1 MRKLFSPR
9 SDRTELE
16 QSPEQSFSTSMIDPV
31 VDEISAELSSGPYL
45 GRSTV
50 DGPSG
55 SPTRDD
61 DVRNVL
67 LLSGIGADSGT

>member
-1 MRKLFSPR
+1 
-9 SDRTELE
+9 
-16 QSPEQSFSTSMIDPV
+16 MIDPV